1 MDHGG
6 GAEVRRRT
14 HWPPRGSAAP
24 DPDVAVAG
32 DEVVEALYDE
42 WAAPLFAYAR
52 RRGASRERA
61 EEVVQDALVRA
72 WRHPEILEE
81 SREARR
87 AWLYTVVRNAI
98 TDAWRR
104 DGARPAVVS
113 SDVEDVANDGG
124 LERAVESWTLRDA
137 VARLSEDHRRV
148 LHHAFYLG
156 HSVDQTAAA
165 LRVAP
170 GTVKSRTY
178 YALRALR
185 VILEEMGYVQ

>member
-1 MDHGG
+1 MNHEG
-6 GAEVRRRT
+6 GAVTTRRT
-14 HWPPRGSAAP
+14 RSGSHNSPRSADAVVA
-24 DPDVAVAG
+24 DDEAVA
-32 DEVVEALYDE
+32 ALYDE
-42 WAAPLFAYAR
+42 WAAPLFAYACR
-52 RRGASRERA
+52 RCASRERA
-61 EEVVQDALVRA
+61 EEIVQDTLVRA
-72 WRHPEILEE
+72 WRHPELLGQ

-104 DGARPAVVS
+104 DGARPTIVS
-113 SDVEDVANDGG
+113 SHVDQFVDDGG
-124 LERAVESWTLRDA
+124 LEWAVESWTLRDA
-137 VARLSEDHRRV
+137 VAQLSDDHRRV

-185 VILEEMGYVQ
+185 VILEEMGYIR